1 MFDDL
6 AFVSL
11 FLLAPQPLY
20 YIVGESIKLASD
32 YSDFY
37 YPNGWQ
43 FFGQM
48 VFIFILYA
56 PSFALVFFNRRMIR
70 TCIRRK
76 HPDYDFTENTL
87 SMMTMI
93 KHKQSPKANDTHI
106 TNSEEN
112 TTLLARASQN
122 SNAVSAQKLDE
133 EALGA
138 DGKKPAKKL
147 I

>member
-87 SMMTMI
+87 SMKVT
-93 KHKQSPKANDTHI
+93 KHRKSPKANDTHI
-106 TNSEEN
+106 SISEEN
-112 TTLLARASQN
+112 TTLLARSL
-122 SNAVSAQKLDE
+122 SAQKRTDQ
-133 EALGA
+133 EAQRTDAAAAAA
-138 DGKKPAKKL
+138 DGK
-147 I
+147 